1 MIQMRSAPYTTDI
14 DLLLMETEAANL
26 LNVST
31 RTLQAWR
38 VRQCGPAYIRAGRA
52 IRYRRRDL
60 LAWMDANTVRR
71 GESFV
76 ERRP

>member
-1 MIQMRSAPYTTDI
+1 MIPMRSAAYTTDI
-14 DLLLMETEAANL
+14 DLLLTETEAATL

-38 VRQCGPAYIRAGRA
+38 IRKCGPAYIRAGRA

-60 LAWMDANTVRR
+60 LAWMDANTIRR
-71 GESFV
+71 GESV
-76 ERRP
+76 AQREA